1 VGVFVDADY
10 ATVMRTVDACRLTV
24 VQLHGRES
32 PELVG
37 RVRKQGITVIK
48 ALFVDGRPSPAR
60 AADYPAHAFLVECAH
75 GPLPGG
81 NAMAWRYESVK
92 ADDRIRPLILAGGLS
107 PETVS
112 RAIEQARPDAVD
124 VSSGV
129 EQRPGVKSMDKVRE
143 FLSIVGRYRCASGWT
158 GRSVFKPT
166 HADVTEAT
174 G

>member
-1 VGVFVDADY
+1 
-10 ATVMRTVDACRLTV
+10 
-24 VQLHGRES
+24 
-32 PELVG
+32 
-37 RVRKQGITVIK
+37 VIK
-48 ALFVDGRPSPAR
+48 ALFVDGRPSPDL